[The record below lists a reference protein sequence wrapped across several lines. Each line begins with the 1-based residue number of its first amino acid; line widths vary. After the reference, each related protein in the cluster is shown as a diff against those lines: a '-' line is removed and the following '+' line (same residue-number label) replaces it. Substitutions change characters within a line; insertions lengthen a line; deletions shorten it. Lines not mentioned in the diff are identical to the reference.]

1 MKVLVGFQSMNCH
14 VIRGALVCTVSMDII
29 FLDISVLFGFDM
41 CMLYK
46 WVMSYLF
53 SICDNEKGGVCVCIN
68 YEVGI
73 LLQ

>member
-1 MKVLVGFQSMNCH
+1 
-14 VIRGALVCTVSMDII
+14 MDII